1 MNKEFKRMQQLA
13 GLLTEVRIID
23 AHADIPRDLKEVLEK
38 LEAKSY
44 FMFESGSPEDDEP
57 ISEDVN
63 INDIYEDGEISDDEY
78 NIIKKYT
85 GKQFVSNI
93 FLSEYDIPNPNKPKS
108 GFNTL
113 IKIYTNNEDY
123 NVVAEIPN
131 VDVNGTQLGWFTR
144 NGEYIFSDTGADLNE
159 VRIVANKISAIPVDL
174 KIALKQIDEE
184 WNWAFESG
192 GSPEDNEPISDS
204 IFIGSNEEDIED
216 YNGMVSPQDVIDI
229 LGKYAERQ
237 FVTNEFWT
245 FDNVYHPA
253 PQMPRNTYITHI
265 DIAAESDNTIEVMVT
280 VPNVDIIQGAATNTG
295 WFNSNGEYVS
305 IYNNENINEVRI
317 VGHQQLFRRID
328 YRSYEFN
335 APNGQ
340 VLEGY
345 PTDDSNGYF
354 VEIIGNNPLLFGT
367 VIFSEEEEY
376 PENEEAMKQ
385 MEAYLDKH
393 RVLYTS
399 NQVNMEGDD
408 EYYLCV
414 DLDELEIKK
423 LIK

>member
-13 GLLTEVRIID
+13 GLLTEVRIVD

-57 ISEDVN
+57 VTDRADIDEIYLDEEISED
-63 INDIYEDGEISDDEY
+63 EY
-78 NIIKKYT
+78 NTVKKYS
-85 GKQFVSNI
+85 GKQFVSDV
-93 FLSEYDIPNPNKPKS
+93 LLHPYDVPNPNKPRS

-113 IKIYTNNEDY
+113 IKIYTHNENCYVD
-123 NVVAEIPN
+123 AEVPN
-131 VDVNGTQLGWFTR
+131 VDVNGTQLGWFIR
-144 NGEYIFSDTGADLNE
+144 NGEYIFSDTGAALNE
-159 VRIVANKISAIPVDL
+159 VRIVANNP
-174 KIALKQIDEE
+174 
-184 WNWAFESG
+184 
-192 GSPEDNEPISDS
+192 
-204 IFIGSNEEDIED
+204 
-216 YNGMVSPQDVIDI
+216 
-229 LGKYAERQ
+229 
-237 FVTNEFWT
+237 
-245 FDNVYHPA
+245 
-253 PQMPRNTYITHI
+253 
-265 DIAAESDNTIEVMVT
+265 
-280 VPNVDIIQGAATNTG
+280 
-295 WFNSNGEYVS
+295 
-305 IYNNENINEVRI
+305 
-317 VGHQQLFRRID
+317 LFYRVD

-335 APNGQ
+335 APNGKI
-340 VLEGY
+340 LEGY
-345 PTDDSNGYF
+345 TTDDSNGWF

-367 VIFSEEEEY
+367 VIFSEEEEAY

-385 MEAYLDKH
+385 MEVYLDKH